1 MFHVRHNKN
10 RIKVIKQ
17 GEIVVRAS
25 VSKALVKHLEI
36 HHHERNFDP
45 KITIRVKHWFQTS
58 DTKLDAR
65 KATVISYLVVV
76 ALCPSC
82 LHSQW
87 WLTYHGWLIRIIIFN
102 PNPVILYPLIETFS
116 NFLLREEFK
125 VEEKC
130 WNFFLGGRGLK
141 WVNFPHFF
149 FYIEHFNNQTFIEKF
164 VSSFKKIIVGN
175 ERLVR

>member
-1 MFHVRHNKN
+1 MLHVIAIYEVKYLTKFHVRNNKN

-17 GEIVVRAS
+17 GEIAVRAN
-25 VSKALVKHLEI
+25 VSKAFVKHLEI

-45 KITIRVKHWFQTS
+45 KITRRVKHWFQTS

-65 KATVISYLVVV
+65 KATVISYLVVA
-76 ALCPSC
+76 ALCPSS

-87 WLTYHGWLIRIIIFN
+87 WLTYLGWLIRIIIFN

-116 NFLLREEFK
+116 NFLLRE
-125 VEEKC
+125 
-130 WNFFLGGRGLK
+130 
-141 WVNFPHFF
+141 HFR
-149 FYIEHFNNQTFIEKF
+149 NQTLIEKF